1 MMRMGL
7 QAAAVVNGAA
17 CLANIFCPML
27 PRKLVPSTMLT
38 KANSF
43 VNSLDKPSNV
53 ADNASVQAS
62 VVSGDGGGKAKRGG
76 DLRDF
81 EIFLDKHDSKQ
92 GYAGLR
98 RVCNEENGE
107 AIWVTEASVKAM
119 EVEPGASVGEG
130 RGGGEGGRAARHP
143 TAAWPL
149 TSRLAG

>member
-1 MMRMGL
+1 MPMMRMGL

-17 CLANIFCPML
+17 SLANIFCPML
-27 PRKLVPSTMLT
+27 PRKFVPSTMLT

-130 RGGGEGGRAARHP
+130 RGGGRAEGRRAIPQQLGH
-143 TAAWPL
+143 
-149 TSRLAG
+149 